1 MIRCMIVDDEPLAS
15 KLIATYVKP
24 IHNLELTKICHNAKE
39 ASVFLNEHEID
50 LIFLDI
56 NMPEINGIDFLKGLI
71 ISPMIIITTAYR
83 EFAVESFDLDVVDY
97 LIKPITLQRF
107 MKAICR
113 VSKLVSITDEQK
125 ISESED
131 AFIFLKADKK
141 MLKVKLNDVF
151 YIESLKDYIR
161 VKTTDGSFVTHQT
174 LTHITNL
181 LPGNKFVRIHR
192 SFTIS
197 LEMVTAINGNSLE
210 IMEHLLPIGRN
221 YQQEV
226 KSLIFNSSIKLS

>member
-1 MIRCMIVDDEPLAS
+1 MGSI
-15 KLIATYVKP
+15 
-24 IHNLELTKICHNAKE
+24 
-39 ASVFLNEHEID
+39 
-50 LIFLDI
+50 
-56 NMPEINGIDFLKGLI
+56 LKGLN
-71 ISPMIIITTAYR
+71 ISPMTINTTAYR
-83 EFAVESFDLDVVDY
+83 EFTVESFDLDVVDY

-197 LEMVTAINGNSLE
+197 LEMVAAINGNSLE

-226 KSLIFNSSIKLS
+226 KSLIFNSSIK